1 MLILYAHSFDVISTD
16 IFNYVTYLLFRK
28 KKKNVTYLHEKES
41 VRNTHEEFIQ
51 DRESLNRS

>member
-16 IFNYVTYLLFRK
+16 IFNYVTYLLFS

>member
-1 MLILYAHSFDVISTD
+1 MLILYAHSFDIISTD
-16 IFNYVTYLLFRK
+16 IFNYVTYLLFSQ

>member
-16 IFNYVTYLLFRK
+16 IFNY
-28 KKKNVTYLHEKES
+28 VTYLHEKES